1 LDRLRALPR
10 PDSASEPFALA
21 VMTDGAAALAGD
33 PWANRDL
40 VELLDDWATA
50 RALTRTVRPTANISY
65 ALDRTL
71 LPTIVAFSLVRE
83 DPGVDQA
90 RIDRIRAWLK
100 NVLKLRR
107 SPVTGEVTAHNN
119 HHLLRA
125 SVDMAWGALTNDT
138 TNFEHGIAAYVE
150 ALRQMR
156 ADGSLPLE
164 TARGARALWY
174 QRHAVASLVVIAQ
187 MAAVQGIDLFGLQVD
202 GRDLHL
208 AIDFLLDGIERPERV
223 WPYAAANDNPGVE
236 RSYRD
241 QDLGFVAP
249 RGHERHYMAWAEIYM
264 ARFPDRAES
273 RRLLAVLKA
282 ADPDFRPMVDEYS
295 GGNTTCYFAQR

>member
-1 LDRLRALPR
+1 MDRLRALPR

-21 VMTDGAAALAGD
+21 VMTDAAAGLAGD

-40 VELLDDWATA
+40 VELLDHWATA
-50 RALTRTVRPTANISY
+50 RALMGTVRPTANISY

-83 DPGVDQA
+83 DPG
-90 RIDRIRAWLK
+90 IDRVKVDRIEAWLK
-100 NVLKLRR
+100 SVLKLRR
-107 SPVTGEVTAHNN
+107 SPGTGEVTAHNN

-138 TNFEHGIAAYVE
+138 TDFEHGIAAYVD
-150 ALRQMR
+150 ALRRMR

-187 MAAVQGIDLFGLQVD
+187 MGAVQGIDLFGLQIS
-202 GRDLHL
+202 GRNLHL
-208 AIDFLLDGIERPERV
+208 AISFLLDGIEQPERV

-241 QDLGFVAP
+241 QDLGFVEA
-249 RGHERHYMAWAEIYM
+249 RGHDRHYMAWAEIYL
-264 ARFPDRAES
+264 ARFPDRTES

-282 ADPDFRPMVDEYS
+282 ADPDFRPMLDEYS